1 MLHSKLEIF
10 GTVGLLKEGCSDC
23 DGFMGGIYIILTQE
37 LVIILFVQSITVWP
51 DSTWLMDIAWAWSLH
66 GLSWPYS
73 MCSWGGREGKD
84 LGRSLFPIPRQF
96 RLRHLLFLLAPRH
109 CCVALALAL
118 HRVRVATVCETPSL
132 TAPRPAIPLNEVS
145 LFPDGSPSQPN
156 HPLYS

>member
-1 MLHSKLEIF
+1 MLHSKPQIF
-10 GTVGLLKEGCSDC
+10 GTVGLLKERCSERDVLHLHNINT
-23 DGFMGGIYIILTQE
+23 G

-132 TAPRPAIPLNEVS
+132 TAPRPAIPFPSTVERSIVVS
-145 LFPDGSPSQPN
+145 WW
-156 HPLYS
+156 